1 MIYSEHRQ
9 NFRACGGQSAG
20 QRDYPPLY
28 RAHPSPPKSGREYPG
43 GLVLRLVCEVL
54 VSVSCVSRLPPVSL
68 NRYVLPVLPDTHDL
82 IRANASLAA
91 VRDREA

>member
-1 MIYSEHRQ
+1 MNIAKIFAPAAGKKRALGNVITPPSIEHTRHLP
-9 NFRACGGQSAG
+9 R
-20 QRDYPPLY
+20 
-28 RAHPSPPKSGREYPG
+28 GREYPG